1 MTNRLKY
8 AIIVLVKLNTKGS
21 YQMGLTYRKTDK
33 LEKML
38 EDFIVVPEKDA
49 KTEGAKEP
57 KTDEKLSF
65 NVNVS
70 AKENK

>member
-1 MTNRLKY
+1 
-8 AIIVLVKLNTKGS
+8 
-21 YQMGLTYRKTDK
+21 MGLTYRKTDK

-49 KTEGAKEP
+49 KTEGTKEP